1 MAELQERDTKLI
13 QYLNEAY
20 GKEKELETSLQAHIQ
35 MTTRDTYKK
44 RLKDHLRET
53 KQQSKGLQKRIKE
66 LGGKAEAMPVPGP
79 DAVSEAA
86 GAVTSIASKAVAAA
100 KGPLHAVR
108 GTSEQEMMLKNAK
121 TEYWNEAEEIANYK
135 AIETLAEV
143 LGDKETVKLA
153 REYRRQEER
162 MSSFLEKTIPQLT
175 KDVARAEIP
184 ASQRNGGKRTRRG
197 GARSAGSKNASKARG
212 STAASKAR
220 GSTATAKSG
229 ASKAAAKTRASKAAA
244 KTRGSKAAAKT
255 RGSKTAA
262 KTRASKAA
270 TKARGSSATAAKSRS
285 SKAAAKPRGSTRAKS
300 SRSTGARGRSK
311 S

>member
-143 LGDKETVKLA
+143 LGDKATVKLA

-229 ASKAAAKTRASKAAA
+229 ASKAAAKTR
-244 KTRGSKAAAKT
+244 GSKAAAKT
-255 RGSKTAA
+255 RASKTAA